1 MEKLKQEQKKLAKVK
16 QSNQLSLNDS
26 PKKIKIEKKTKL

>member
-16 QSNQLSLNDS
+16 QNNQLSLNDS